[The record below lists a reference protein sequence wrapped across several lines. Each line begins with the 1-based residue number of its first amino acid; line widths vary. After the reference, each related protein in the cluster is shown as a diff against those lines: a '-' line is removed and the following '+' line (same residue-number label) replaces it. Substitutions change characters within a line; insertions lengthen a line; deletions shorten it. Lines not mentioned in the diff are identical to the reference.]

1 MEGCVYQIT
10 EGDLYGKRVLTFS
23 FIYKT
28 TTMNLHKENSL
39 VEIYSGDI
47 VEAGMIKSM
56 LESEGIKA
64 FLKDEIMGTLM
75 PWWVTPGGA
84 GSVRVIVPHD
94 DVERSRLV
102 VEEYEKNVK
111 GK

>member
-1 MEGCVYQIT
+1 
-10 EGDLYGKRVLTFS
+10 
-23 FIYKT
+23 
-28 TTMNLHKENSL
+28 MNTHNENSL
-39 VEIYSGDI
+39 TEIYSGDI

-56 LESEGIKA
+56 LESSDIKA

-84 GSVRVIVPHD
+84 GSVRVIVRRED
-94 DVERSRLV
+94 AEQARLI

-111 GK
+111 GV

>member
-1 MEGCVYQIT
+1 
-10 EGDLYGKRVLTFS
+10 
-23 FIYKT
+23 
-28 TTMNLHKENSL
+28 MNTHNESSL

-56 LESEGIKA
+56 LESSDIKA

-84 GSVRVIVPHD
+84 GSVRVIVAQPD
-94 DVERSRLV
+94 AEQARAI

-111 GK
+111 H

>member
-1 MEGCVYQIT
+1 
-10 EGDLYGKRVLTFS
+10 
-23 FIYKT
+23 
-28 TTMNLHKENSL
+28 MNLHKESSL

-56 LESEGIKA
+56 LESEDIKA

-84 GSVRVIVPHD
+84 GSVRVIVTQED
-94 DVERSRLV
+94 AERARLV
-102 VEEYEKNVK
+102 VQEYEKNVK
-111 GK
+111 GV

>member
-1 MEGCVYQIT
+1 
-10 EGDLYGKRVLTFS
+10 
-23 FIYKT
+23 
-28 TTMNLHKENSL
+28 MNLHKESNL

-56 LESEGIKA
+56 LESEGIIA

-84 GSVRVIVPHD
+84 GSVRVIVPGEE
-94 DVERSRLV
+94 VERARLV

-111 GK
+111 GM